1 MSLLGTS
8 VDILKRVA
16 LMAFIVAAL
25 VSVGELLNQIIPW
38 EYLGY
43 FFALIR
49 RLVLPIDF
57 MWDTTTMLVLIG
69 LSLFVEAAIWGVR
82 GLLALIKLVGWN
94 K

>member
-16 LMAFIVAAL
+16 LMAFIMAVL

-43 FFALIR
+43 FFGFIR
-49 RLVLPIDF
+49 RLVLPVDF